1 MSGLSE
7 CPLTGGAVRTGWA
20 LRACGPDTARSFAA
34 GPRGVTGPAR
44 RGLATRLG
52 ARLLGAV
59 IAGAL
64 AACGASAPPGAG
76 DPAPTFELE
85 SPSGQRVSFPR
96 DVRDAVVVMLFW
108 ADWCTYCREEI
119 DALEGLLAARR
130 HEGLAVLAVN
140 VGQPPDV
147 VASFLEAKRL
157 SCQVLL
163 DRDSRVAARYA
174 VRSLPATYVIDR
186 AGTIRHRFLGRV
198 SPEVIPAMV
207 AGLL

>member
-1 MSGLSE
+1 VRGPGGVW
-7 CPLTGGAVRTGWA
+7 PL
-20 LRACGPDTARSFAA
+20 AA
-34 GPRGVTGPAR
+34 GPRAVTGRAR
-44 RGLATRLG
+44 RGLATLLG
-52 ARLLGAV
+52 VRLLGVV

-85 SPSGQRVSFPR
+85 SPSGQRLSYPG
-96 DVRDAVVVMLFW
+96 DVRDEVVVMLFW

-140 VGQPPDV
+140 VGQTPDV

-163 DRDSRVAARYA
+163 DPDSRVAARYA
-174 VRSLPATYVIDR
+174 VTLLPATYVIDR
-186 AGTIRHRFLGRV
+186 AGTIRHRILGRA